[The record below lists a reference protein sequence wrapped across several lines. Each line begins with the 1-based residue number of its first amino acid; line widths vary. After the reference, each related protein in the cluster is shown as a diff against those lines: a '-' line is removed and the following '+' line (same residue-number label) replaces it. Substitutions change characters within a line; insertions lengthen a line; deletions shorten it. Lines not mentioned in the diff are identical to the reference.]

1 MVFREEIGSF
11 YLRCSCGSAA
21 GRWLPLH
28 KLRASSRFPGRH
40 WFPRLRI
47 RSLSWQQTGFRKWSI
62 LRNWV
67 MWKRNSL
74 SAAPR
79 TSTTG
84 VRTATSPSRPQT
96 LLTRREDSDQSS
108 DRYRLYEVAAAPHM
122 DIQYYRHMP
131 STEDQAK
138 AGQPAFPGIWPFA
151 YQCDRPIGGLLE
163 LPVFQYTLN
172 AAFANLDQ
180 WVRKGT
186 APPRAERMTVKDGG
200 TPQATIT
207 TDQYGNGMGGVRSP

>member
-67 MWKRNSL
+67 MSKRNSL
-74 SAAPR
+74 SRHRERLQLGYGRQPHRQDRKRSLHDENSGAPAR
-79 TSTTG
+79 E
-84 VRTATSPSRPQT
+84 
-96 LLTRREDSDQSS
+96 RREIQRER
-108 DRYRLYEVAAAPHM
+108 DRRASGKYTQIRLGIPVGHFPRLPYRTWRCLGRRDA
-122 DIQYYRHMP
+122 
-131 STEDQAK
+131 
-138 AGQPAFPGIWPFA
+138 QPASNRG
-151 YQCDRPIGGLLE
+151 
-163 LPVFQYTLN
+163 
-172 AAFANLDQ
+172 
-180 WVRKGT
+180 
-186 APPRAERMTVKDGG
+186 AEN
-200 TPQATIT
+200 I
-207 TDQYGNGMGGVRSP
+207 